1 MEDKFATYVD
11 NRRLHNF
18 LTLKEYVL
26 KGKVVYKIYHD
37 KAVIQGRYSPRYT
50 IYIPTKK

>member
-37 KAVIQGRYSPRYT
+37 KVIIKGRYTPKHILRL
-50 IYIPTKK
+50 K